1 MAQISLYVTE
11 PELQLIESAA
21 AREKTSISKW
31 VISKALSNLD
41 STYPPGY
48 ENLIGSIKDDSFTR
62 PRQMSFSKDVKRES
76 L

>member
-11 PELQLIESAA
+11 AELLLIESAA

-31 VISKALSNLD
+31 VTSKVLSNLE

-48 ENLIGSIKDDSFTR
+48 ENLIGSIKEDFFTR
-62 PRQMSFSKDVKRES
+62 PRQMPLSKDAKRED